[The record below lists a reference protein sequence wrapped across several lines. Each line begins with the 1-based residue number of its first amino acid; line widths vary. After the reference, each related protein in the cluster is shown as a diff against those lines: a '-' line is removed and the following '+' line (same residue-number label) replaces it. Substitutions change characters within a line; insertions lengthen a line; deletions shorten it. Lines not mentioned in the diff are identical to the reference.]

1 MTNAPWKDVGPPAGF
16 VEVDG
21 SSTPVPLVAQQTRP
35 AAAVVPQQSSI
46 VVWQAKP
53 VVVLPVGNVKVL
65 FELGGVDSW
74 LELP

>member
-1 MTNAPWKDVGPPAGF
+1 MPGGN
-16 VEVDG
+16 
-21 SSTPVPLVAQQTRP
+21 RP
-35 AAAVVPQQSSI
+35 ACTVASI